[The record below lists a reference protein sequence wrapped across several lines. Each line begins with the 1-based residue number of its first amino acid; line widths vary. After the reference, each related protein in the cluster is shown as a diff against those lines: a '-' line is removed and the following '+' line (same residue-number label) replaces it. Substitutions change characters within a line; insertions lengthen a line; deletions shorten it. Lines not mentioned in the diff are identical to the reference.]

1 MLHSMN
7 LRKNGLF
14 SVNFITE
21 AHLDQIIKESI
32 KKYADSKWLGFI
44 IDQIIA
50 NALKYTGD
58 DGDISIKV
66 EEDNKEKRLLIQD
79 SGIGIKAED
88 IQRVF
93 DKGFTGS
100 NGRSHVKSTGMGLYL
115 AKQA

>member
-66 EEDNKEKRLLIQD
+66 EED
-79 SGIGIKAED
+79 IGIKAED